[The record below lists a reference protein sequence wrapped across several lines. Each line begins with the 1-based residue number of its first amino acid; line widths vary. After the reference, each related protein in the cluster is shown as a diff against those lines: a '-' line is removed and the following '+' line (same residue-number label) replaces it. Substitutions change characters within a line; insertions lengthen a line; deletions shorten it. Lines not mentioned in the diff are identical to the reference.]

1 MPGEIP
7 MKHQWLTIL
16 TGILAFIAPPLSAR
30 QNALRQVGSIP
41 LANVEG
47 RIDHMGIDVQGERL
61 FVAALGNNTVE
72 VLDLRNNKWLTHITG
87 LKEPQGIVFVPRENR
102 LFVANGDDGT
112 LRIFDGS
119 SYKPL
124 TTEHF
129 SSDADNVR
137 YDAARN
143 QIYVGYGDGALGVLD
158 AATGQKVA
166 DIPLRGHP
174 ESFRLEES
182 GTRIFV
188 NIPNANHSIAVLD
201 REKRSVI
208 ATWALEAQANFP
220 MALDEPDH
228 RLLVV
233 TRRPARL
240 VVLNSQSG
248 KIVASEPAVGDA
260 DDVFYDAAHKRI
272 YISGGEGFIDVF
284 EQRDP
289 DHYAP
294 IARIPTAPGAR
305 TSFFVPELNRFYLA
319 VPHRGNQTAEVRVYE
334 VQP

>member
-1 MPGEIP
+1 MNRP
-7 MKHQWLTIL
+7 WLTIL
-16 TGILAFIAPPLSAR
+16 TGILALIFPALAAQR
-30 QNALRQVGSIP
+30 DALRQVQTIP

-47 RIDHMGIDVQGERL
+47 RIDHMGVDVQGERL

-72 VLDLRNNKWLTHITG
+72 VLDLRNNKWVTHITG
-87 LKEPQGIVFVPRENR
+87 LKEPQGICFAPRENR

-124 TTEHF
+124 ATDHF

-143 QIYVGYGDGALGVLD
+143 QIYVGYGDGALGILD
-158 AATGQKVA
+158 AAAGRKLA

-188 NIPNANHSIAVLD
+188 NVPNANHSIAVLD
-201 REKRSVI
+201 REKRSTI
-208 ATWALEAQANFP
+208 ATWVLEAQANFP
-220 MALDEPDH
+220 MALDEADH

-240 VVLNSQSG
+240 IVLDSQSG
-248 KIVASEPAVGDA
+248 KVVASEPAIGDA
-260 DDVFYDAAHKRI
+260 DDLFYDAAHKRV

-305 TSFFVPELNRFYLA
+305 TSFFAPELNRLYLA
-319 VPHRGNQTAEVRVYE
+319 VPHRGNQLAEIRVYE